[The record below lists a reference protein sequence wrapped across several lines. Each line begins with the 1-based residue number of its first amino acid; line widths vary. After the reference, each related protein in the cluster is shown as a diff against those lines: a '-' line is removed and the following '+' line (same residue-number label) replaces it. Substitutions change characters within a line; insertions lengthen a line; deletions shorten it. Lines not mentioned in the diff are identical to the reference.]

1 MSRLIAA
8 KLALALVTLAFV
20 LTFNFF
26 LFRAIGDPRADLLRV
41 PRMTEVQRAHL
52 IEERGLD
59 RSLAEQYGI
68 YVRNTL
74 SGQLEVSYQSNRP
87 VTDVIGDALPN
98 TLILALP
105 ATLLAALIGTWM
117 GIISARRRGRPA
129 DGALT
134 GGALTFYSMPEQF
147 LAIAVVLVFSIW
159 LKAFPSQ
166 LSEEPGTTAQGL
178 SHVWDVAQHAALP
191 VLTLTLSIIASWSL
205 IMRASLSETLHEDYM
220 TTARAVGLSPRR
232 AVLRH
237 AVPNALLPVIALTAM
252 SLGYVVG
259 GVIFIE
265 SVFSWPGIGE
275 ITYAALLNRDLPV
288 LQGVFLLTSAAVI
301 LMNLLADL
309 IIMALDPRVR
319 AR

>member
-1 MSRLIAA
+1 
-8 KLALALVTLAFV
+8 
-20 LTFNFF
+20 
-26 LFRAIGDPRADLLRV
+26 
-41 PRMTEVQRAHL
+41 MTEVQRAHL
-52 IEERGLD
+52 VHARGLD
-59 RSLAEQYGI
+59 RSELDQFAI

-74 SGQLEVSYQSNRP
+74 TGQLETSYQSGRP
-87 VTDVIGDALPN
+87 VTDMLGDALPN

-105 ATLLAALIGTWM
+105 ATLLAALLGTWM
-117 GIISARRRGRPA
+117 GVISARKRGRAA
-129 DGALT
+129 DSVLT
-134 GGALTFYSMPEQF
+134 GGSLALYSMPEQF

-166 LSEEPGTTAQGL
+166 LSEEPGTSAHGF
-178 SHVWDVAQHAALP
+178 SHVWDVTQHAVLP
-191 VLTLTLSIIASWSL
+191 VLTLTASIVASWSL
-205 IMRASLSETLHEDYM
+205 IMRTSLSETMHEDYM

-265 SVFSWPGIGE
+265 SVFSWPGIGQL
-275 ITYAALLNRDLPV
+275 TYDALTTRDLPV
-288 LQGVFLLTSAAVI
+288 LQGIFLLSSAAVI

-309 IIMALDPRVR
+309 LIMALDPRVR

>member
-1 MSRLIAA
+1 MRRVIAG
-8 KLALALVTLAFV
+8 KLALALITLAFV

-26 LFRAIGDPRADLLRV
+26 LFRAVGDPRDDLLRV

-59 RSLAEQYGI
+59 RSLLDQYGI

-74 SGQLEVSYQSNRP
+74 SGELEVSYHSNRP
-87 VTDVIGDALPN
+87 VTDVIGEALPN

-105 ATLLAALIGTWM
+105 ATLLAALLGTWM
-117 GIISARRRGRPA
+117 GIVSARRRGTA
-129 DGALT
+129 TDGALT

-166 LSEEPGTTAQGL
+166 LSEEPGTTAQGF
-178 SHVWDVAQHAALP
+178 SHVWDVTQHAALP
-191 VLTLTLSIIASWSL
+191 VLTLTLSILASWSL
-205 IMRASLSETLHEDYM
+205 IMRASLSEALHEDYM
-220 TTARAVGLSPRR
+220 TTARAVGFSPRR

-265 SVFSWPGIGE
+265 SVFSWPGIGQV
-275 ITYAALLNRDLPV
+275 TYDALLNRDLPV
-288 LQGVFLLTSAAVI
+288 LQGVFLLSSAAVI
-301 LMNLLADL
+301 ALNLLADL
-309 IIMALDPRVR
+309 IILALDPRVR

>member
-1 MSRLIAA
+1 
-8 KLALALVTLAFV
+8 
-20 LTFNFF
+20 
-26 LFRAIGDPRADLLRV
+26 
-41 PRMTEVQRAHL
+41 
-52 IEERGLD
+52 
-59 RSLAEQYGI
+59 
-68 YVRNTL
+68 
-74 SGQLEVSYQSNRP
+74 
-87 VTDVIGDALPN
+87 VIGEALPN

-105 ATLLAALIGTWM
+105 ATLLAALLGTWM
-117 GIISARRRGRPA
+117 GIISARRRGSAA
-129 DGALT
+129 DGTLT

-178 SHVWDVAQHAALP
+178 SHVWDVSQHAVLP
-191 VLTLTLSIIASWSL
+191 VVTLTLSILASWSL

-220 TTARAVGLSPRR
+220 TTARAIGLSPRR

-265 SVFSWPGIGE
+265 SVFSWPGIGQV
-275 ITYAALLNRDLPV
+275 TYDALLNRDLPV
-288 LQGVFLLTSAAVI
+288 LQGVFLLSSAAVI

-309 IIMALDPRVR
+309 IILALDPRVR

>member
-1 MSRLIAA
+1 
-8 KLALALVTLAFV
+8 
-20 LTFNFF
+20 
-26 LFRAIGDPRADLLRV
+26 
-41 PRMTEVQRAHL
+41 
-52 IEERGLD
+52 
-59 RSLAEQYGI
+59 
-68 YVRNTL
+68 
-74 SGQLEVSYQSNRP
+74 
-87 VTDVIGDALPN
+87 
-98 TLILALP
+98 
-105 ATLLAALIGTWM
+105 
-117 GIISARRRGRPA
+117 
-129 DGALT
+129 
-134 GGALTFYSMPEQF
+134 
-147 LAIAVVLVFSIW
+147 
-159 LKAFPSQ
+159 
-166 LSEEPGTTAQGL
+166 
-178 SHVWDVAQHAALP
+178 LP

-275 ITYAALLNRDLPV
+275 ITYDALLNRDLPV

>member
-1 MSRLIAA
+1 MSRVIAA

-26 LFRAIGDPRADLLRV
+26 LFRAIGDPRNDLLRV
-41 PRMTEVQRAHL
+41 PRMTAVQRADL

-59 RSLAEQYGI
+59 RSLLDQYGI

-74 SGQLEVSYQSNRP
+74 SGQLEISYRSNRP

-105 ATLLAALIGTWM
+105 ATLLAALLGTWM
-117 GIISARRRGRPA
+117 GIISARRRGSRT

-159 LKAFPSQ
+159 IKAFPSQ
-166 LSEEPGTTAQGL
+166 LSEEPGSTAAGF
-178 SHVWDVAQHAALP
+178 SHVWDVTQHAALP
-191 VLTLTLSIIASWSL
+191 ILTLTLSILASWSL
-205 IMRASLSETLHEDYM
+205 IMRASLTEALHEDYM

-252 SLGYVVG
+252 SLGYAVG

-275 ITYAALLNRDLPV
+275 VTYDALLNRDLPV
-288 LQGVFLLTSAAVI
+288 LQGVFLLSSAAVI
-301 LMNLLADL
+301 FLNLFADL
-309 IIMALDPRVR
+309 LIMALDSRVR

>member
-1 MSRLIAA
+1 VTRLVGE
-8 KLALALVTLAFV
+8 KVALALVTLAFV

-26 LFRAIGDPRADLLRV
+26 LFRAVGDPKNDLLRV
-41 PRMTEVQRAHL
+41 PHMTQGQRVHL
-52 IEERGLD
+52 IHARGLD
-59 RSLAEQYGI
+59 RSELDQFGI

-74 SGQLEVSYQSNRP
+74 SGQLETSYHSGRP
-87 VTDVIGDALPN
+87 VSDVIGEALPN

-105 ATLLAALIGTWM
+105 ATLLAALIGTWL
-117 GIISARRRGRPA
+117 GIVSARRRGSKA
-129 DGALT
+129 DAAIT
-134 GGALTFYSMPEQF
+134 GGSLTLYSMPEQF

-166 LSEEPGTTAQGL
+166 LSEEPGSTAHGF
-178 SHVWDVAQHAALP
+178 SHIWDVTQHAVLP
-191 VLTLTLSIIASWSL
+191 IVTLTASIVASWSL
-205 IMRASLSETLHEDYM
+205 IMRSSLSEALHEDYM

-265 SVFSWPGIGE
+265 SVFSWPGIGQL
-275 ITYAALLNRDLPV
+275 TYDALTNRDLPV
-288 LQGVFLLTSAAVI
+288 LQGIFLLSSAAVI
-301 LMNLLADL
+301 LMNLIADL
-309 IIMALDPRVR
+309 LIMALDPRVR